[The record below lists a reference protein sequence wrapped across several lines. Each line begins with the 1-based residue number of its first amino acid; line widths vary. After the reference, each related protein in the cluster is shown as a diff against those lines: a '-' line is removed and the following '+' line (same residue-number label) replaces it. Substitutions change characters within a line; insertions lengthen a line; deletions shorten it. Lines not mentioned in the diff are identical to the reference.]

1 MEKDIKKINLGKNI
15 NLTLIPA
22 TKFKSN
28 LVSIYIQRL
37 LDRDEA
43 TKNALLPTIITSG
56 CEKYPSLREVSNQL
70 DDLYGSSMSGSVSK
84 RGERQVI
91 SFKIISTNERYLD
104 EKIFTDVIGFFNE
117 VLNKPLVIDGGFN
130 KEYLD
135 IEKINLKDAIQA
147 KINDKSRYALERS
160 FEEMCEGE
168 RFSINEQGYEEDL
181 DKISPQELYEHY
193 KKIIRTSPIDIVVEG
208 DFNETEVIDAISK
221 NFTFE
226 RDEIIEIPREEY
238 KKDIKEVK
246 VIEEKMDITQ
256 GKLVM
261 GYRTNVDF
269 KDEGKYYPLIV
280 GCNVLGGGPHSK
292 MFINIREKES
302 LCYYIYSS
310 VEKYKGILFVSSGIE
325 AKNYEKTVELVKQ
338 QLESLKAGEISQ
350 DEIENSKSAL
360 INSMKSLS
368 DSIGGMSDFYFAQGM
383 SNTSSTVEQI
393 IENVANVNSEDIV
406 KAFKEIELDIVYFLR
421 N

>member
-28 LVSIYIQRL
+28 LVSIYIQRI
-37 LDRDEA
+37 LDREET
-43 TKNALLPTIITSG
+43 TKNALIPAIITSG
-56 CEKYPSLREVSNQL
+56 CEKYPSLREISNKL
-70 DDLYGSSMSGSVSK
+70 DDLYGSSMVGDVSK

-91 SFKIISTNERYLD
+91 TFKIISTNERYLD
-104 EKIFTDVIGFFNE
+104 EKIFTNVIEFFNE
-117 VLNKPLVIDGGFN
+117 VLNNNLVIDGGFN
-130 KEYLD
+130 NEYLD
-135 IEKINLKDAIQA
+135 IEKTNLKDRIQA
-147 KINDKSRYALERS
+147 KINDKSRYALERT
-160 FEEMCEGE
+160 FEEMCKGE
-168 RFSINEQGYEEDL
+168 RFSISEHGYEEDL
-181 DKISPQELYEHY
+181 DKINAKGLYEHY
-193 KKIIRTSPIDIVVEG
+193 KNIIRTSPIDIVVEG
-208 DFNETEVIDAISK
+208 DFDEKEVIDIISK

-226 RDEIIEIPREEY
+226 RGEIIQIPREEY

-246 VIEEKMDITQ
+246 VVEDKMDITQ

-261 GYRTNVDF
+261 GYRTNIDF
-269 KDEGKYYPLIV
+269 KDEDKYYPLIV

-310 VEKYKGILFVSSGIE
+310 AEKYKGILFVSSGIE
-325 AKNYEKTVELVKQ
+325 VQNYEKTVELVKK
-338 QLESLKAGEISQ
+338 QLESIKAGEISQ

-383 SNTSSTVEQI
+383 SNTNSTIEKI
-393 IENVANVNSEDIV
+393 IDNVVKVKSEDIV
-406 KAFKEIELDIVYFLR
+406 KAFEKIELDTVYFLR

>member
-37 LDRDEA
+37 LDKEEV

-56 CEKYPSLREVSNQL
+56 CEKYPSLREISNKL
-70 DDLYGSSMSGSVSK
+70 DDLYGSSMLGDVSK

-91 SFKIISTNERYLD
+91 TFKIISTNERYLD

-117 VLNKPLVIDGGFN
+117 ILNKPLVVEGGFN

-135 IEKINLKDAIQA
+135 IEKTNVKDRIQS
-147 KINDKSRYALERS
+147 KINDKSRYALERA

-168 RFSINEQGYEEDL
+168 KFSISEIGYEEDL
-181 DKISPQELYEHY
+181 EQISPQDLYEHY

-208 DFNETEVIDAISK
+208 DFDEKEVVDIISK

-226 RDEIIEIPREEY
+226 RDEIIQIPREEY

-261 GYRTNVDF
+261 GYRTNIDF
-269 KDEGKYYPLIV
+269 KDEDKYYPLVV

-310 VEKYKGILFVSSGIE
+310 VEKHKGILFVSSGIE
-325 AKNYEKTVELVKQ
+325 VQNYEKTVELVKK
-338 QLESLKAGEISQ
+338 QLENLKAGEISK

-383 SNTSSTVEQI
+383 SNTNSTIEQI
-393 IENVANVNSEDIV
+393 IDNVAKVKSEDIV
-406 KAFKEIELDIVYFLR
+406 KAFEEIELDIVYFLR